1 MDYIYNLSG
10 GIFMDSKLEASKCFT
25 KVLEQLASG
34 SADIE
39 QTAQIMTDLKT
50 LIDTHLVVLARMQSE
65 LFK

>member
-1 MDYIYNLSG
+1 
-10 GIFMDSKLEASKCFT
+10 MDSKLEASKCFT